1 MPELPEVE
9 TYLRAFRARIVGEP
23 LEGVRVRSPSLVRT
37 FDPPLSEVEGRRVE
51 AVSRLGKRIVWHL
64 EGDLHLVI
72 HLMVTGRFH
81 RRKPG
86 AAVPRKHAHA
96 AFDFPEETFLLT
108 ERGLR
113 KKASLH
119 LVRGAEAL
127 AELDPG
133 GLEPLEIGLEQFQ
146 ERLVRENRTLKRA
159 LTDPRIFSGIG
170 NAHSDEIL
178 HRARLSPVQRTRNL
192 SEAEVERLFAALRHD
207 LERWTRLLIEE
218 TGDRFPE
225 KITAF
230 HPEMAVHGRH
240 GEPCPV
246 CGDPVQRIAYAE
258 RETNYCA
265 TCQTGGRLL
274 ADRAISR
281 LLGEDWPR
289 TLEELEEHREERRR
303 GGGTTDS

>member
-9 TYLRAFRARIVGEP
+9 TYLRAFRARIVDHP
-23 LEGVRVRSPSLVRT
+23 LESVRVRSPSLVRT
-37 FDPPLSEVEGRRVE
+37 FDPPLSEVRGRRVL
-51 AVSRLGKRIVWHL
+51 AVSRLGKRIVWHMDD
-64 EGDLHLVI
+64 DLYLVI

-86 AAVPRKHAHA
+86 AAVPKKHAHA
-96 AFDFPEETFLLT
+96 AFDFPRETFLLT
-108 ERGLR
+108 ERGIR

-119 LVRGAEAL
+119 LVRGAQAL
-127 AELDPG
+127 EELNPG
-133 GLEPLEIGLEQFQ
+133 GLEPLEISVETFG

-159 LTDPRIFSGIG
+159 LTDPRIFSWIG
-170 NAHSDEIL
+170 NAPSDEIL
-178 HRARLSPVQRTRNL
+178 HQAGLSPVQRTRNL
-192 SEAEVERLFAALRHD
+192 STEEVAGLFEAVQHD
-207 LERWTRLLIEE
+207 LRRWTDLLAEE
-218 TGDRFPE
+218 TGQSFPE

-230 HPEMAVHGRH
+230 HPEMAVHGRY

-246 CGDPVQRIAYAE
+246 CGDPVQRIAYAQ

-265 TCQTGGRLL
+265 TCQTGGKLL

-303 GGGTTDS
+303 GRI